1 MAGRKS
7 GRQNMMSAAYCNT
20 ASGVLP
26 AAFEILDVDVN
37 LADFAWDTDVLRTF
51 CYAYSARD
59 ASVSLP
65 KFR

>member
-1 MAGRKS
+1 
-7 GRQNMMSAAYCNT
+7 MMSAAYCNT

-26 AAFEILDVDVN
+26 AAFQVLNVYVY
-37 LADFAWDTDVLRTF
+37 LADFAWDTDMLRAL

>member
-1 MAGRKS
+1 
-7 GRQNMMSAAYCNT
+7 MMSAAYCNT